1 MGLDIPTLLNLYNE
15 EVFSAGGFL
24 VTMQL
29 ASLPRDKRPAACI
42 GCRKCESVCPQQI
55 KIPDVLK
62 KLCEITAKKA

>member
-1 MGLDIPTLLNLYNE
+1 
-15 EVFSAGGFL
+15 
-24 VTMQL
+24 MQL

-55 KIPDVLK
+55 NIPDVLK